1 MMVRINHKG
10 AAVAVLFGLLPVGLL
25 GTECGTLMNDSRF
38 PIENSTKLRI
48 VNQAQTIFSDNQLQ
62 NAVSKWSGCGG
73 FGTDFPSLQ
82 VGGSGGKPIF
92 IKFVPSE
99 NPNNDGACEKIDIS
113 ISGHTLNDATI
124 TLYLRQNNGASCAPV
139 DEDIGHALGHVLGLD
154 DNRSAACKNSLMGIR
169 QTNRNRAPAD
179 DSECRAADF
188 GHKVFNEPPEG
199 DGTIERPCETSAI
212 CA

>member
-1 MMVRINHKG
+1 VTAPITIKG
-10 AAVAVLFGLLPVGLL
+10 VVVAVLLGVFPAILL
-25 GTECGTLMNDSRF
+25 GTECGTLTNNPKY

-48 VNQAQTIFSDNQLQ
+48 VNQAQSVFSDDQLQ
-62 NAVSKWSGCGG
+62 NAVSKWAGCSG

-92 IKFVPSE
+92 IKFFPDKH
-99 NPNNDGACEKIDIS
+99 PDPGGRCERVQSS
-113 ISGHTLNDATI
+113 ISGHTFNSATI

-139 DEDIGHALGHVLGLD
+139 DEDISHALGHILGLD
-154 DNRSAACKNSLMGIR
+154 DNASNLCKDSVMGTR
-169 QTNRNRAPAD
+169 QALHNRRPAD
-179 DSECRAADF
+179 SSECRAADF